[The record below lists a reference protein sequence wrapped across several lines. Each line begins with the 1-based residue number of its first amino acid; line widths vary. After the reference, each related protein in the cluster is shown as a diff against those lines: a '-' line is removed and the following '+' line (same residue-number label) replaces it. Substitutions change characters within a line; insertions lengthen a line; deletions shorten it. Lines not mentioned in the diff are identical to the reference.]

1 MSRAR
6 RTVFQDIAHGTWPFG
21 PALAGIF
28 FILAACTAPPPPPQ
42 AQPAPPPPPVQVR
55 VGVASPGGTALD
67 LDASVAQP
75 VEAALAGLPA
85 VRQLYTRSSD
95 GRVDVVATLSH
106 AGALPAV
113 RDALSGIQ
121 SQLPSDAEVP
131 VLRRIDDVQPALTV
145 ATLPEFAGTVATA
158 LQRVAGVGRVDLCG
172 VGEPR
177 TAVLLDRTRLAGVP
191 LDALIAGVTAALD
204 DDGTAPLHERL
215 AARPITGALQLRD
228 VAALK
233 NDMRPP
239 PCRAWT
245 ARGPVALVTAFTQ
258 SGADPAEVAARARPH
273 AVDLVSPTVDFFA
286 DPVPAEG
293 ASGLVL
299 LALEVQPRD
308 DLGSLLAGCL
318 AAVPDLPAW
327 ALTVAEQDPTNSVA
341 RARVLVG
348 HSATFPI
355 DHVRNALSRCTGVGR
370 VAALAPRAHADHGLS
385 LGVQGPDPQV
395 RADLAG
401 RLAELVRG
409 LPGVTGVQVLAAH
422 APTLALQLRR
432 DDLAARGVT
441 VDAVVS
447 VLRLAVGPLTVRGPF
462 PAGGLRLGPDLAVDI
477 DVLDRTG
484 PLEQLL
490 RELHVGSATGPVPLA
505 ELVRVEASA
514 GGPLDRI
521 DRVPTAAVQVRL
533 RSAADGD
540 AVRRAIQQFELPPGV
555 VVTQGG
561 ELPEIDP

>member
-1 MSRAR
+1 M
-6 RTVFQDIAHGTWPFG
+6 
-21 PALAGIF
+21 
-28 FILAACTAPPPPPQ
+28 
-42 AQPAPPPPPVQVR
+42 QVR
-55 VGVASPGGTALD
+55 VGVASPGGGAVD

-95 GRVDVVATLSH
+95 DRVDVVATLSH
-106 AGALPAV
+106 AGALEAV
-113 RDALSGIQ
+113 RDALSGIA
-121 SQLPSDAEVP
+121 SQLPSDAEPP
-131 VLRRIDDVQPALTV
+131 VLHRIDDVQPALAV
-145 ATLPEFAGTVATA
+145 ATLPEFAGTVAAA
-158 LQRVAGVGRVDLCG
+158 LERVTGVGRADICG

-177 TAVLLDRTRLAGVP
+177 TAVLLDRARLAGVP
-191 LDALIAGVTAALD
+191 LDALLAAVTAALA
-204 DDGTAPLHERL
+204 DDGAAPLHERL
-215 AARPITGALQLRD
+215 AARPIAGALQLRD
-228 VAALK
+228 VAALR

-245 ARGPVALVTAFTQ
+245 ARGPAALVTVFAQ
-258 SGADPAEVAARARPH
+258 SGADPADVAARARPH
-273 AVDLVSPTVDFFA
+273 AVDLVSPTVEFFA

-327 ALTVAEQDPTNSVA
+327 ALTVAEHDPTDPVA

-348 HSATFPI
+348 RSTTFPI
-355 DHVRNALSRCTGVGR
+355 DHVRNAMSRCAGVSR
-370 VAALAPRAHADHGLS
+370 VAVLAPRADADHGLS
-385 LGVQGPDPQV
+385 LGVQGPDAAA
-395 RADLAG
+395 RAELAG

-409 LPGVTGVQVLAAH
+409 LPGVTGVQLRGARKQAH
-422 APTLALQLRR
+422 DIELRR
-432 DDLAARGVT
+432 DDLAARGVPA
-441 VDAVVS
+441 DAVVS
-447 VLRLAVGPLTVRGPF
+447 VLRLAGGPLTVRGPF
-462 PAGGLRLGPDLAVDI
+462 AAGGLRPGPELAVDI

-490 RELHVGSATGPVPLA
+490 RELHVGSPTGPVPLA

-514 GGPLDRI
+514 GGPLYRI
-521 DRVPTAAVQVRL
+521 DRVPTAAVEVRL
-533 RSAADGD
+533 RSAADVD
-540 AVRRAIQQFELPPGV
+540 AVRRAIQGFELPPGV
-555 VVTQGG
+555 VVAQDV